1 MKQTNKLKMIASMA
15 ICVIVAIFAA
25 SCSNDAFFGFD
36 DSYSSVVFNNTLSI
50 QYDTYL
56 DWDYTG
62 ILADASEEDKMIY
75 FEAMQRCNYC
85 YQNGYLITNVNK
97 AQDVNISESLFN
109 YIQERVNES
118 NRSFSLF
125 TSQTKIQRYKNG
137 NREEG
142 DVIYNNLN
150 CSCFA
155 LAYIKSKRNSLT
167 YDASLRVSVN
177 AALIQEFDTTY
188 TNGNLLTTDLPR
200 AASVCDIAGGLAL
213 ESGHVKLNKN
223 VYGVWSQYIGMEH
236 NVPIGHALVFI
247 KIERIG
253 VSGDY
258 KLYWADP
265 ATGSFNTTP
274 FQVNDNYFP
283 IRIDTPSG
291 AHRYI
296 NSIYK

>member
-177 AALIQEFDTTY
+177 AALIQEFDTT
-188 TNGNLLTTDLPR
+188 
-200 AASVCDIAGGLAL
+200 
-213 ESGHVKLNKN
+213 SGHVKLNKN